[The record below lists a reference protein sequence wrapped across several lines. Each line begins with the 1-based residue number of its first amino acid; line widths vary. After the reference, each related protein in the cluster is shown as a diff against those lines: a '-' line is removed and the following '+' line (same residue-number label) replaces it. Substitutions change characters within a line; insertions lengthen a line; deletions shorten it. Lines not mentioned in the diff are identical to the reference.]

1 MSCIVYQ
8 VDHKTGIKYAYE
20 SVSYW
25 DKDKQQP
32 RSKRKYL
39 GKVDPETGEIITK
52 KERAVHSADD
62 GAGQD
67 TDLITGLKEIIDNK
81 NAEIDTLKNDLR
93 ELRQKYDKLLKNV
106 KKIEKLT
113 AESLSE

>member
-8 VDHKTGIKYAYE
+8 VDRKTGIKYAYE

-25 DKDKQQP
+25 DKEKQQP

-52 KERAVHSADD
+52 KERTAHSADD
-62 GAGQD
+62 NAEQD
-67 TDLITGLKEIIDNK
+67 ADLIAGLKEIVEEK
-81 NAEIDTLKNDLR
+81 NAEIESLKK
-93 ELRQKYDKLLKNV
+93 ELKETQKKYEHLLKSIQ
-106 KKIEKLT
+106 KIGKLVN
-113 AESLSE
+113 EELSL

>member
-52 KERAVHSADD
+52 KERAVHSADN
-62 GAGQD
+62 GSVQEA
-67 TDLITGLKEIIDNK
+67 DLIAGLKETIENK
-81 NAEIDTLKNDLR
+81 NAEIESLKNDLN
-93 ELRQKYDKLLKNV
+93 EIRQKYEKLLKNI
-106 KKIEKLT
+106 KKIEKIT
-113 AESLSE
+113 AESLS